1 MASSNELA
9 TTESHVTLA
18 RALASP
24 DKATRDKTMKTL
36 VKYLASLE
44 DLTDLEMLKLWKALY
59 YCMWLSDKAPI
70 QLELATLLSTGLF
83 RSFRSPTL
91 AYKYIRMFYRTLL
104 REWHMLDQHRINK
117 FYTLIRL
124 MLREMLL
131 HMCLKRWNES
141 TVTLLLTILQ
151 EEVFAKLP
159 NGPRLHVAD
168 IFLEELWISSNGGE
182 TVDTKV
188 FLRLMA
194 PFLQIIASC
203 LDPVF
208 QERVS
213 KQVFAAF
220 AGRYAR
226 ELSDQPMDD
235 DDEETVLPRQ
245 LFEAVRHQPHT

>member
-24 DKATRDKTMKTL
+24 DKSTRDKTMKTL
-36 VKYLASLE
+36 VKYLASLVE
-44 DLTDLEMLKLWKALY
+44 LSDLEMRKLWKALF

-70 QLELATLLSTGLF
+70 QLELATSLSSELF

-91 AYKYIRMFYRTLL
+91 AYNYIRMFYRTIL

-131 HMCLKRWNES
+131 HMCLKRWNET

-151 EEVFAKLP
+151 EEVLTKLP
-159 NGPRLHVAD
+159 NGPRLHIAD
-168 IFLEELWISSNGGE
+168 IFLEELWIASNGGE

-188 FLRLMA
+188 FLQLTA
-194 PFLQIIASC
+194 PFLQVGLRIILPILIQPPTHSPTS
-203 LDPVF
+203 DP
-208 QERVS
+208 S
-213 KQVFAAF
+213 
-220 AGRYAR
+220 Y
-226 ELSDQPMDD
+226 
-235 DDEETVLPRQ
+235 T
-245 LFEAVRHQPHT
+245 TCI